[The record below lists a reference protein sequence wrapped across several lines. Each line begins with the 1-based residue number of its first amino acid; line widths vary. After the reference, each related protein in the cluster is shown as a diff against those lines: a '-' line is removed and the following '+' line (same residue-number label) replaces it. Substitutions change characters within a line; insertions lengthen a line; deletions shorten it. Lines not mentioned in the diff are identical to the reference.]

1 VAAESVG
8 TAAAFG
14 SAMAAEWGMGL
25 SFFVTLFSVL
35 NPVHA
40 VPLYLAMVGR
50 PTPET
55 NRRVASLAS
64 LTVLVALMVA
74 LLAGER
80 LLELF
85 GITIFAF
92 QVGGGV
98 LILMMAMSMLQGQVS
113 PAKSTP
119 EETEEAAHWNSIA
132 VVPLGIPIL
141 AGAGSLSTVVVFAHH
156 AHGWEQ
162 WTTLVAGILANSGLT
177 YVFLAL
183 STRLYQWLGQTGVN
197 VVSRLMGMILVAMAV
212 QFMANGIAGLFPGL
226 TAPH

>member
-1 VAAESVG
+1 
-8 TAAAFG
+8 
-14 SAMAAEWGMGL
+14 MAADWGMGL

-40 VPLYLAMVGR
+40 VPLYLSMVGT
-50 PTPET
+50 PTPAT
-55 NRRVASLAS
+55 NRRVATVAS

-98 LILMMAMSMLQGQVS
+98 LILMMAMSMMQGQVS
-113 PAKSTP
+113 PSKSTP
-119 EETEEAAHWNSIA
+119 EEAEEAAHWNSIA

-141 AGAGSLSTVVVFAHH
+141 AGAGSLSTVIVFAHH
-156 AHGWEQ
+156 ARGWDQ
-162 WTTLVAGILANSGLT
+162 WGALVVGIVVNSALT
-177 YVFLAL
+177 YIFLAL

-226 TAPH
+226 AVRPA